1 MILKKKIDSF
11 CAKEI
16 VLHIPTKDLFIKV
29 CGELKRR
36 GIKWCTDQDAD
47 KCPEAWDNFHE
58 ETVLCLDDDGM
69 DYCNRSHLKYKVIVK
84 ITEDDFKAKLCQ
96 DPLKELQEHIK
107 KCDEECVQ
115 AWSKIAQSLGVTES
129 PADNVNHPA
138 YYTDGSI
145 EVSDFIADKNLNFF
159 RGNVL
164 KYICRAGKKDPDKE
178 IEDLKKAE
186 WYLNREIDRLE
197 WMNK

>member
-1 MILKKKIDSF
+1 MTLKEKIDSF

-29 CGELKRR
+29 CDEIKRR
-36 GIKWCTDQDAD
+36 GIKWHAGVDDS
-47 KCPEAWDNFHE
+47 PEAWDDYGE
-58 ETVLCLDDDGM
+58 ETVISFKNDRMG
-69 DYCNRSHLKYKVIVK
+69 YCDRNYFKDRVIVE
-84 ITEDDFKAKLCQ
+84 ITEDDFKPKLCQ
-96 DPLKELQEHIK
+96 DPLKEHVKKCQEHS
-107 KCDEECVQ
+107 D
-115 AWSKIAQSLGVTES
+115 S
-129 PADNVNHPA
+129 PADDNVNHPS
-138 YYTDGSI
+138 YYTYGQI

-159 RGNVL
+159 RGNVI

>member
-1 MILKKKIDSF
+1 MILKKIDSF
-11 CAKEI
+11 CAKEV

-36 GIKWCTDQDAD
+36 GIKWCTDRDAD

-58 ETVLCLDDDGM
+58 ETVISLKNDGM
-69 DYCNRSHLKYKVIVK
+69 GYCNRNYFKDRVIVE
-84 ITEDDFKAKLCQ
+84 ITEDDFKPKLCQ
-96 DPLKELQEHIK
+96 D
-107 KCDEECVQ
+107 
-115 AWSKIAQSLGVTES
+115 SLERVHGA
-129 PADNVNHPA
+129 ADNVNHPA
-138 YYTDGSI
+138 YYTDGQI

-159 RGNVL
+159 RGNVI
-164 KYICRAGKKDPDKE
+164 KHICRAGKKDPDKE

>member
-1 MILKKKIDSF
+1 MTLKEKIDSF

-29 CGELKRR
+29 CDELKRR
-36 GIKWCTDQDAD
+36 GIKWHAGVDDS
-47 KCPEAWDNFHE
+47 PEAWDDYGE
-58 ETVLCLDDDGM
+58 ETVISFKNDRMG
-69 DYCNRSHLKYKVIVK
+69 YCNRDYFKYSVIVE
-84 ITEDDFKAKLCQ
+84 ITEDDFKLKLCQ
-96 DPLKELQEHIK
+96 ER
-107 KCDEECVQ
+107 
-115 AWSKIAQSLGVTES
+115 SES
-129 PADNVNHPA
+129 PTDDNVNHPA

-164 KYICRAGKKDPDKE
+164 KYICRAGKKNPDKE